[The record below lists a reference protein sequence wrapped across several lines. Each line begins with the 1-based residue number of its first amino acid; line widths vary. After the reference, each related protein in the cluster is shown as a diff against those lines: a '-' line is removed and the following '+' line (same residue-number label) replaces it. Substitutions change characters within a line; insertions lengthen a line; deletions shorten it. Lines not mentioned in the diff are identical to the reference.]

1 MTAVAAAVL
10 LLAGCSADGD
20 MPTRGVTG
28 GDTPL
33 QLALSLGTPVGAT
46 RMSGDV
52 VQEDGTAFRGINDI
66 VLVPFRETT
75 ITGASEMAGE
85 FIGLG
90 RLIKPTEQMVSNS
103 LPVMTAR
110 NTALYT
116 DVYLPVKT
124 QGFLF
129 YGKATQPARQSGDA
143 VYNYCHRYGRLN
155 RNWKDRSYTKASD
168 LSFSLEGI
176 NSAPDTEKARA
187 LADYMTTI
195 ANASIGTSSWG
206 GYDHHKELY
215 SLWQEFTGNKA
226 GSSLSVQALL
236 QDLYNRLKAYTSDNL
251 ALSIIDA
258 IEAGADI
265 DEQGVLTLKDH
276 LSGYPSE
283 IGLPDGVAYMEW
295 DDGQGKFVDRPN
307 NSNLG
312 YQIANL
318 SDYVY
323 PPCLYYY
330 VNSSILVS
338 DEKQQ
343 DKYDGSND
351 WETIKQNYHI
361 GAVDSD
367 TKSVAIASP
376 VQYGVGRFDVTVKCN
391 NAGLDDYNEA
401 SVTVPSDGF
410 PVTAVLIGGQRY
422 VDWKF
427 EQADARK
434 LDSIIYDNQISIAA
448 KAGVQSEATH
458 TLVLETAADES
469 LKIAIE
475 LENNTGRSFTGY
487 DGQMVYAGSKFY
499 LVGQLNPETGKKVFE
514 QDKKTVANLVI
525 KDLKN
530 AYNVIPDLRA
540 PHLELGVSVLSS
552 WSSAG
557 AVDVPLE

>member
-1 MTAVAAAVL
+1 
-10 LLAGCSADGD
+10 
-20 MPTRGVTG
+20 
-28 GDTPL
+28 
-33 QLALSLGTPVGAT
+33 
-46 RMSGDV
+46 MSGEV
-52 VQEDGTAFRGINDI
+52 VQEDGTVFRGIDDI

-75 ITGASEMAGE
+75 ITGVSEMAGE

-90 RLIKPTEQMVSNS
+90 RLIKPTEQIVSNS

-129 YGKATQPARQSGDA
+129 YGKAMQPVMQSGNA
-143 VYNYCHRYGRLN
+143 VYNYRHRYGCLKL
-155 RNWKDRSYTKASD
+155 NWKGGSYAKASD

-176 NSAPDTEKARA
+176 NSSPDTKKASA
-187 LADYMTTI
+187 LAQYMTNI
-195 ANASIGTSSWG
+195 ATARIGTHSWG
-206 GYDHHKELY
+206 DYNDHHDELY

-236 QDLYNRLKAYTSDNL
+236 QDLYKRLTAYESDSL
-251 ALSIIDA
+251 TPKIREA
-258 IEAGADI
+258 IKTGADI
-265 DEQGVLTLKDH
+265 DEQGVLTLKDS

-295 DDGQGKFVDRPN
+295 DGKQEKFVDRPN
-307 NSNLG
+307 TSNLG
-312 YQIANL
+312 YPVANL

-330 VNSSILVS
+330 VNSNILVS
-338 DEKQQ
+338 DEKLQ

-351 WETIKQNYHI
+351 WETIKRNYHA

-367 TKSVAIASP
+367 TKSVAIAKP
-376 VQYGVGRFDVTVKCN
+376 VQYAVGRFDVTVKCDK
-391 NAGLDDYNEA
+391 AALDDHNDA

-427 EQADARK
+427 EQANAKK
-434 LDSIIYDNQISIAA
+434 LDSIIYDNQISVVA

-458 TLVLETAADES
+458 TLVLETTAGES

-499 LVGQLNPETGKKVFE
+499 LVGQLEPDAGKKVFE
-514 QDKKTVANLVI
+514 QDKKTVANLLI
-525 KDLKN
+525 KNLKN

-557 AVDVPLE
+557 AIDVPLE